1 MKKMLVFAVTFVIS
15 AQAVP
20 AQTLTFLLRNPQV
33 IPGPKFQYEV
43 WVKSSDGTSRMGSIL
58 VYNNYNLLAFGVS
71 VASSGGA
78 VVTKNGAAFGS
89 TYGQNPTNDNTGSRF
104 AFSWTYL
111 GGAGSGVV
119 IPSTGDGVLAFTVQI
134 NIVDATQHAG
144 LTYEQNLMD
153 GEQYK
158 DDEIT
163 PWPVVDA
170 SDFVDPP
177 LPIQLSS
184 FTGTPLSNGHVRL
197 DWTTLSEIN
206 NYGFEVQRK
215 RIEEE
220 NYVTLNNGFVPGHG
234 TTNEPHT
241 YTFTDSSATISRWNY
256 RLKVID
262 LDGTVHYT
270 DPVAVNVLTAVTLS
284 QIPTAFA
291 LNQNYPNPFNPSTM
305 VRYDLP
311 QATHVTL
318 EVYNML
324 GQRVATLVDGMEPPG
339 TYGVEWNAAGVASG
353 VYLCRIQAGPYMAVR
368 KMAVVK

>member
-1 MKKMLVFAVTFVIS
+1 MKKMLVFAVAFVIS
-15 AQAVP
+15 AHAVP

-58 VYNNYNLLAFGVS
+58 VYNNYNVLAFGVS
-71 VASSGGA
+71 VASNSGA
-78 VVTKNGAAFGS
+78 LVTKNSAAFGA
-89 TYGQNPTNDNTGSRF
+89 TYGQNPTNDNTASRF
-104 AFSWTYL
+104 AYSWTYL

-134 NIVDATQHAG
+134 NIINATQHAG
-144 LTYEQNLMD
+144 LTCEQSLMD

-170 SDFVDPP
+170 SDFIDPP
-177 LPIQLSS
+177 LPIQLSG

-215 RIEEE
+215 RLEEG
-220 NYVTLNNGFVPGHG
+220 NYNTLPNSFVPGHG

-256 RLKVID
+256 RLKLMD

-270 DPVAVNVLTAVTLS
+270 DPITVNVLTAVS
-284 QIPTAFA
+284 ESPTPTEFA

-305 VRYDLP
+305 VRYDVP
-311 QATHVTL
+311 HATHVTL
-318 EVYNML
+318 EVYTMI
-324 GQRVATLVDGMEPPG
+324 GQRVATLVDETESAG
-339 TYGVEWNAAGVASG
+339 TYGVEWNAAGMASG
-353 VYLCRIQAGPYMAVR
+353 VYLYRLQAGSFVQVK
-368 KMAVVK
+368 KMAVIK